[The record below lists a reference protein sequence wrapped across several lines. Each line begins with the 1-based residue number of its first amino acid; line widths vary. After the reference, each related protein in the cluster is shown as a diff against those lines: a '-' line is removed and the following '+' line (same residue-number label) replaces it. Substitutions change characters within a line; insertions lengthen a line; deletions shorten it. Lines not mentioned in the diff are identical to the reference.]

1 MEEYKSILKLI
12 DETLERNNDL
22 IEHYRKASTVYE
34 AKITELQQK
43 LDASEAANREL
54 TKRIEKGELNND

>member
-12 DETLERNNDL
+12 DETLENNNNL
-22 IEHYRKASTVYE
+22 LEHYRKASTVYE

-43 LDASEAANREL
+43 VDTLEAANREL
-54 TKRIEKGELNND
+54 LKRIEVAE